1 MVSSHHWRGNAMLN
15 LRTGEH
21 VALPDRVCILVNSD
35 DIRCHMMIC
44 AAARSVAPSSGARV
58 VAAIMSNQTN
68 MAFCRRGMECWTS
81 LPAEMTAP
89 PNAQDLTY
97 YHDGSGRRL
106 R

>member
-1 MVSSHHWRGNAMLN
+1 MLN
-15 LRTGEH
+15 LRTGERI
-21 VALPDRVCILVNSD
+21 ALPDGVCILINSD
-35 DIRCHMMIC
+35 DIRCTMMIC
-44 AAARSVAPSSGARV
+44 AAAMSAAPSSGACV
-58 VAAIMSNQTN
+58 VAAITSNKTN
-68 MAFCRRGMECWTS
+68 MAFCRTGMECWTS